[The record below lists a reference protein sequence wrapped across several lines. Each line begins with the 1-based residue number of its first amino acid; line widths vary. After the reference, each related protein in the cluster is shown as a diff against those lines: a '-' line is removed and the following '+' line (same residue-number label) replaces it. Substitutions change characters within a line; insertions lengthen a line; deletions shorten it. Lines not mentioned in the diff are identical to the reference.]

1 MILFDIMLSNNSKKQ
16 IFNDINKHIKFL
28 KKRLKRMACKN
39 NSLKKRYYKLEAM
52 YRHGILDIQGYLTVI
67 SKHTIN

>member
-1 MILFDIMLSNNSKKQ
+1 MLSNNTKKQ
-16 IFNDINKHIKFL
+16 IFNDINKHIKFV
-28 KKRLKRMACKN
+28 KKRLKRIAGEN
-39 NSLKKRYYKLEAM
+39 NSLKKKYYKLEAI